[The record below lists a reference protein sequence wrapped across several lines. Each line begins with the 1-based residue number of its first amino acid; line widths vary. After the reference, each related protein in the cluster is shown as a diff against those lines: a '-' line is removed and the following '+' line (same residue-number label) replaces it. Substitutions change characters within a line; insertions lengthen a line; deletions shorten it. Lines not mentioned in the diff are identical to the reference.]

1 MKILEVSNVKKI
13 YKTQFPFKTFVAL
26 KRISFDVLENEIFG
40 FLGPNGAGKS
50 TTLKIIMGILKP
62 TEGTVSIFGKNIFEK
77 SVRERIGFLPEN
89 PSFYP
94 FLTAYETLEHIGTLF
109 NIQKQILSDRIKT
122 LISLVG
128 LENSINSKVGTFS
141 KGMVQRLGIA
151 VALIND
157 PQLLIL
163 DEPMSGL
170 DPIGRKEIKDIII
183 TAKKRGKTVIFS
195 THILPDIEMIADKVC
210 VINKGEIVGTGYVH
224 EIIKREIKEIDI
236 EIFSNEEILE
246 KIKKFKEISK
256 FFSIHE
262 KKVFITV
269 EKEDVASEIVK
280 IVNENGGKIVS
291 FIPREFS
298 LEDYFMKLMER

>member
-1 MKILEVSNVKKI
+1 
-13 YKTQFPFKTFVAL
+13 
-26 KRISFDVLENEIFG
+26 
-40 FLGPNGAGKS
+40 
-50 TTLKIIMGILKP
+50 
-62 TEGTVSIFGKNIFEK
+62 
-77 SVRERIGFLPEN
+77 
-89 PSFYP
+89 
-94 FLTAYETLEHIGTLF
+94 IGTLF
-109 NIQKQILSDRIKT
+109 NIEKNILSDRIKT

-128 LENSINSKVGTFS
+128 LENSMNSKVGTFS
-141 KGMVQRLGIA
+141 KGMIQRLGIA
-151 VALIND
+151 VSLIND
-157 PQLLIL
+157 PQLLVL

-236 EIFSNEEILE
+236 EIFSNENILE
-246 KIKKFKEISK
+246 KIKRFKEISK

-280 IVNENGGKIVS
+280 IVNENNGKIVS
-291 FIPREFS
+291 YIPREFS